1 MQMNRSDL
9 LLRKRNAPEQ
19 RQKRG
24 CRGSTELPIVVPRRS
39 WREISCGKL
48 GTLIQQTKNS
58 LNFVSTCLKVVDTR
72 RNQVHQPI
80 SQRVSCC
87 LHKIAERS
95 EEHTSELQSPYDLVC
110 RLLLE
115 KKK

>member
-72 RNQVHQPI
+72 RPSVTFYSGLLSARSHFAKVCSERFFFLI
-80 SQRVSCC
+80 SALFS
-87 LHKIAERS
+87 
-95 EEHTSELQSPYDLVC
+95 
-110 RLLLE
+110 
-115 KKK
+115 